1 MVDSPLPSLLQ
12 NYSKLLHLSRDA
24 EKPLSHFRN
33 SFPIWTSLPWN
44 FHCFKAL
51 QCRIGVWMESRITEA
66 LKNWANFLE
75 IQLAKRFLFFLNLT
89 LWSLLSL
96 RSRTGSFFMFTRL
109 HWKWVQLKSIS
120 LALTTK
126 PRSQL
131 SRYSSTYWAPA
142 VCQALSW
149 VLEAWSS
156 EGHCLCCKAVPF
168 QDKAPWGVPLE
179 LQTGRTPL
187 PWEAHCLCLLLPDT

>member
-1 MVDSPLPSLLQ
+1 MRRSARCGFATCHGILLTQPLSRPKAIRWSDSPLPSLLQ

-109 HWKWVQLKSIS
+109 HWK
-120 LALTTK
+120 
-126 PRSQL
+126 
-131 SRYSSTYWAPA
+131 
-142 VCQALSW
+142 
-149 VLEAWSS
+149 
-156 EGHCLCCKAVPF
+156 
-168 QDKAPWGVPLE
+168 
-179 LQTGRTPL
+179 
-187 PWEAHCLCLLLPDT
+187 